1 MTDEPRTITMEEAI
15 PILQQQ
21 SADRLVLLRL
31 YQSYASEVSNFV
43 TQRTNQLQR
52 DVQEVLAAQQAR
64 NPLPDDVITEDEEE
78 AESDEE
84 DSDSE

>member
-21 SADRLVLLRL
+21 NADRLVLLRL
-31 YQSYASEVSNFV
+31 YQSYANFV

>member
-1 MTDEPRTITMEEAI
+1 MNH
-15 PILQQQ
+15 
-21 SADRLVLLRL
+21 VHLRR
-31 YQSYASEVSNFV
+31 YND

-78 AESDEE
+78 AEADEE